1 MKATP
6 ITAALSI
13 ACISGL
19 AMAQNVTALQGPFG
33 GDTVA
38 HDINDLGQVV
48 GQSNSGLSISTTVW
62 DSNGVGMNLGAA
74 SGYDTSFGYAINN
87 SGQVVGYSEITAT
100 GHRSATLWDNG
111 RITDLGADLG
121 AVGSSV
127 ARDINNLGQVVG
139 SASFFGAFSEGF
151 LWDSTG
157 GGAVGTLGMGG
168 SNLGI
173 NNNGV
178 MVGHSFFF
186 GDPDTASIAMPDD
199 RGGYLTADLG
209 PAGFNF
215 SIATAINDNGM
226 SVGHTNFGTDGAWQA
241 AIFTTDLMGPPTPPT
256 LLGSLDGLNTS
267 EANDVNDHGMIVGYS
282 WDGTHSG
289 LDSRA
294 WAWTQGTMY
303 DLNNLLDEDSM
314 FSLLI
319 EATGVNNNG
328 DIVGYGQLHDGSI
341 SAFVIEGFVPAPSA
355 LGLLAAG
362 GIMGA
367 RRKRTDR

>member
-6 ITAALSI
+6 MTAALSI

-19 AMAQNVTALQGPFG
+19 AMAQNVSALQGPFG

-62 DSNGVGMNLGAA
+62 DTNGVGMNLGAA

-87 SGQVVGYSEITAT
+87 SGQVVGYSEANGSGRRT
-100 GHRSATLWDNG
+100 ATLWDNG
-111 RITDLGADLG
+111 RITDLGADMG
-121 AVGSSV
+121 VVGDSV

-139 SASFFGAFSEGF
+139 SASFFGAFSSGF
-151 LWDSTG
+151 LWDSSG
-157 GGAVGTLGMGG
+157 GSSVGTLGMGG

-186 GDPDTASIAMPDD
+186 GDPDTASIAVPDD
-199 RGGYLTADLG
+199 RGGYLTQNLG
-209 PAGFNF
+209 PSGFNF

-241 AIFTTDLMGPPTPPT
+241 AIFTTDLMGPPAPPV

-294 WAWTQGTMY
+294 WAWVEGTMY
-303 DLNNLLDEDSM
+303 DLNNLLEEGSM

-341 SAFVIEGFVPAPSA
+341 SAFVIEGFVPAPST

-367 RRKRTDR
+367 RRRRTNR

>member
-1 MKATP
+1 MNATK
-6 ITAALSI
+6 ITAAL
-13 ACISGL
+13 CIVSMSGL
-19 AMAQNVTALQGPFG
+19 AMAQNVSALQGPG
-33 GDTVA
+33 GGSTVA
-38 HDINDLGQVV
+38 HDINDFGQVV
-48 GQSNSGLSISTTVW
+48 GQSNSGLSISTTLW
-62 DSNGVGMNLGAA
+62 DASGVGMNLGTAA
-74 SGYDTSFGYAINN
+74 GYDTSFGYAINN
-87 SGQVVGYSEITAT
+87 SGQVVGYSELNAT
-100 GHRSATLWDNG
+100 GMRTATLWDNG
-111 RITDLGADLG
+111 RITDIGADMR
-121 AVGSSV
+121 AIGSSV
-127 ARDINNLGQVVG
+127 ARDINDLGQIVG
-139 SASFFGAFSEGF
+139 GGAFFGPFGEGF
-151 LWDSTG
+151 LWDSNG
-157 GGAVGTLGMGG
+157 GQVVGTQYMGG

-199 RGGYLTADLG
+199 RGGYFTADLG

-215 SIATAINDNGM
+215 SFATAINDNGM

-241 AIFTTDLMGPPTPPT
+241 AIFTTDLVGPPGPPA

-289 LDSRA
+289 IDSRA
-294 WAWTQGTMY
+294 WAWADGTMY

-328 DIVGYGQLHDGSI
+328 DIVGYGLLHDGST

-355 LGLLAAG
+355 LGLLAMG
-362 GIMGA
+362 GLLSA
-367 RRKRTDR
+367 RRKRPTL